1 MRASRQLREPGSS
14 RSRDAQDRE
23 LRLRS
28 ALGRIR
34 EMRASLSKIL
44 DLGQAD
50 PFSRVCVLV
59 REALIRD
66 AALEQ
71 QYFKDEDRPTK
82 STTRRAESGD
92 DLPAA
97 GELFLARDLGEW
109 IPSEAAELSHARRA
123 FRDVWGNWY
132 HASDEYLTWRRVRS
146 QPAQPAAER
155 RGRVWEPS
163 QGSHRKRIPR
173 GGAT

>member
-1 MRASRQLREPGSS
+1 MKMIEPSSKQGSS
-14 RSRDAQDRE
+14 RSRAARE
-23 LRLRS
+23 SELSLKS

-44 DLGQAD
+44 DLGQDD

-59 REALIRD
+59 RDALIRD

-71 QYFKDEDRPTK
+71 QCSEDQAR
-82 STTRRAESGD
+82 SARSATRRTSHD